1 MLLVLGFNLIGVVIG
16 ILLVLFSVGFKFVG
30 LVNFGV
36 VLVGLVSVG
45 LVSVGLVFMLGVGV
59 RVVLGVVS
67 DLGRVGVRFGLV
79 RVGLVRFGLVNFG
92 LVNFGL
98 VRLGLVRF
106 VLVLLFLVRLGIGGM
121 LILNWDNFCDS
132 VDISLLGRLVNIVV
146 CLNLWCLGCLVVL
159 VDL

>member
-92 LVNFGL
+92 LV
-98 VRLGLVRF
+98 RLGLVRF